1 MSGADRLTTLSC
13 WQNRRSYMEGPQP
26 RPLITLLGSGC
37 SEALWGLQ
45 LDTRVGGPEYH
56 LWGVL
61 GGRGCPMRQGLG
73 PHMGSMSRQ
82 AHVWTPGL

>member
-1 MSGADRLTTLSC
+1 M
-13 WQNRRSYMEGPQP
+13 
-26 RPLITLLGSGC
+26 
-37 SEALWGLQ
+37 
-45 LDTRVGGPEYH
+45 DTRVGGPEYH